1 MNKKF
6 VKENK
11 KIVREFLGAI
21 LTGIITGKMNRS
33 LRKKI
38 ENDPAIQ
45 QHKINIQKI
54 EKRMEDKVK
63 AKMKA
68 DREFAQKMK
77 KAGYAKA

>member
-68 DREFAQKMK
+68 ES
-77 KAGYAKA
+77 